1 MVGARHVRGG
11 SDPGPGIGGGTG
23 MGVLRTR
30 LSRLSE
36 VGEERD
42 VDDLGGGGID
52 LGGARNRNESEEGGV
67 KFVRVAEGSSGSG
80 SRRSALAPPPS
91 YRTAP
96 STSGKSRRS
105 YVAA

>member
-1 MVGARHVRGG
+1 VRGG

-23 MGVLRTR
+23 VGVLRTR

-36 VGEERD
+36 VREERD
-42 VDDLGGGGID
+42 GDGLDGGRFGFGNSD
-52 LGGARNRNESEEGGV
+52 RNESEGGGV

-80 SRRSALAPPPS
+80 GRRSALAPPPT